1 MKRGLMQGLIMVV
14 MGMVLMM
21 WASPSGSL
29 TQGWIRVSYQAG
41 LLERIQS
48 ISPHAQ
54 LRTWQGETVIDAG
67 GFGSPDQADIL
78 LQSLELLGL
87 RGEAMPQQ
95 PDPVATPTVSGFE
108 DARMGSAPLSPP
120 ALIAAYPSLSDL
132 GIAWDP
138 PVHLPYPLADWGS
151 LMAVGGQR
159 PEQLHREA
167 AQAFLQMQAAAQQA
181 GIRLVPL
188 SGFRDWATQTMLFQ
202 RQIQRR
208 GSERAARFLSAPPG
222 FSEHH
227 TGYALDIGDG
237 SFPYTHIKYSFADT
251 GAYGWLQA
259 EAGSFGFE
267 LSFPPNNPQGVSFE
281 PWHWRYVGSPQS
293 RQLFALA
300 QQIALSEAGS

>member
-1 MKRGLMQGLIMVV
+1 MKRTRGLIMGMA
-14 MGMVLMM
+14 MGVLML

-41 LLERIQS
+41 GLERIQS
-48 ISPHAQ
+48 ISPQAQ

-67 GFGSPDQADIL
+67 GFGSPDQAEIL

-87 RGEAMPQQ
+87 KGQAMPQQ
-95 PDPVATPTVSGFE
+95 PDPVATTAVSDLSDLE
-108 DARMGSAPLSPP
+108 DGLMGSESLSPP
-120 ALIAAYPSLSDL
+120 ALIAAPFALSEL

-138 PVHLPYPLADWGS
+138 PVHLPYPLADWGD

-159 PEQLHREA
+159 PQQLHREA

-188 SGFRDWATQTMLFQ
+188 SGFRDWATQTLLFQ

-237 SFPYTHIKYSFADT
+237 SLPYTHIKYSFADT

-267 LSFPPNNPQGVSFE
+267 LSFPPDNPQGVSFE

-300 QQIALSEAGS
+300 QALSGSGF

>member
-1 MKRGLMQGLIMVV
+1 MKRGLVQGLIMIVA
-14 MGMVLMM
+14 MGVLML

-41 LLERIQS
+41 VLERIQS
-48 ISPHAQ
+48 ISPQAQ

-67 GFGSPDQADIL
+67 GFGSPDQAEIL
-78 LQSLELLGL
+78 LQSLQLLGL
-87 RGEAMPQQ
+87 RGQAMPPQ
-95 PDPVATPTVSGFE
+95 PDPVATPAISRLE
-108 DARMGSAPLSPP
+108 DALKASDPLSPP
-120 ALIAAYPSLSDL
+120 ALIAAHPALSDL

-138 PVHLPYPLADWGS
+138 PVHLPYPLADWGD

-167 AQAFLQMQAAAQQA
+167 AQAFLRMQAAAQQA

-188 SGFRDWATQTMLFQ
+188 SGFRDWATQTLLFQ

-208 GSERAARFLSAPPG
+208 GSERAARYLSAPPG

-237 SFPYTHIKYSFADT
+237 SLPYTHIKYSFADT

-267 LSFPPNNPQGVSFE
+267 LSFPLDNPQGVSFE

-300 QQIALSEAGS
+300 QQIALSGSGS